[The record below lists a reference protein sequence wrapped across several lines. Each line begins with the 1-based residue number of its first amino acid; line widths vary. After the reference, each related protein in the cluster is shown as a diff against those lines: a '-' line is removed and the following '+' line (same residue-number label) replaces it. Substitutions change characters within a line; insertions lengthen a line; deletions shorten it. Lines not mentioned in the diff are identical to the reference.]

1 MKNERDSQYQH
12 VCEHKAHITAG
23 ESVIS
28 RGRRTDRGFL
38 PWDTSRSDVTSTVPK
53 RSHLNWKRKNVFVDS
68 FIMQFNA
75 QYVESDT
82 DCICAATCGVVTK
95 KYIYVCVCVCVCVLL
110 SPCVF
115 KPQIDRWIFDV
126 LIYYL
131 RNCTTKHNDHYLYFH
146 LHQICI
152 LDVNTNS
159 QLSSIIRF
167 FFK

>member
-1 MKNERDSQYQH
+1 VKNERDSQYQH

-38 PWDTSRSDVTSTVPK
+38 PWDTSRSDVTSNVPK
-53 RSHLNWKRKNVFVDS
+53 RSHLNRKRKNVFVDS

-82 DCICAATCGVVTK
+82 EWICAATCGVVTK
-95 KYIYVCVCVCVCVLL
+95 YIYICVCVCARVCVCVLL

-115 KPQIDRWIFDV
+115 KLQIDR
-126 LIYYL
+126 
-131 RNCTTKHNDHYLYFH
+131 
-146 LHQICI
+146 
-152 LDVNTNS
+152 
-159 QLSSIIRF
+159 
-167 FFK
+167 